1 MREHD
6 VILKEG
12 WSLSKK
18 FRYVPFSGLRHE
30 DRQQVLAGEIYRR
43 VGHALEHCW
52 LYPVRRDGRLTLST
66 RRVRLNTNK
75 RRDRKIRILS
85 AAKAAD
91 YLNQVR
97 EGPWESW
104 VYSGKSELK
113 LSKDYCV
120 AERLPALRKEML
132 QAFGAGEAPATS
144 LGIAWSPPRAYDK
157 SHFHDVDVIVLALS
171 KRNGSG
177 KLAFKEQGQWCEVG
191 YDIGEAVLIPRYVE
205 HRVYPTSIDRFTAAI
220 SILE

>member
-1 MREHD
+1 MQRAK
-6 VILKEG
+6 IALREG
-12 WSLSKK
+12 WRISAR
-18 FRYVPFSGLRHE
+18 FRYVRFAELAAADREFVLSG
-30 DRQQVLAGEIYRR
+30 VPYRL
-43 VGHALEHCW
+43 VGHAREDCW

-91 YLNQVR
+91 YLVQVR

-104 VYSGKSELK
+104 MYSGKRELK

-120 AERLPALRKEML
+120 AERLPALRQEML
-132 QAFGAGEAPATS
+132 QAFGASEAPATS
-144 LGIAWSPPRAYDK
+144 LGIAWIPPGAYDK

-171 KRNGSG
+171 KRNESG
-177 KLAFKEQGQWCEVG
+177 KLAFKDGGQWREVD

-205 HRVYPTSIDRFTAAI
+205 HRVYPTTIDRFTAAI